1 MLVTS
6 LIYTNISTNNT
17 NMCNRVSKNLSL
29 VYISLLLVFIGGLLP
44 STAKAAG
51 TASLSL
57 SPNQGSFV
65 VGNTFDV
72 SIFVNTNGNDI
83 NTVEVN
89 LKFSSDTLQI
99 VSPSTGQ
106 SFISV
111 WVTQPTFSNEEGTI
125 HFAGGLPSPGINTT
139 AGLVSTITF
148 RAKAPGAGTIEILPS
163 SKILLNDG
171 KGTNILTSTAKG
183 SYTLSLAAPGGPEIS
198 SSTHP
203 DQNAWYKNN
212 NPVFSWTTASGAE
225 NKTPEAAAEFSWWF
239 DQDPRGYADN
249 KVDGPGTNAAYNDV
263 ESGIWYFH
271 VKGRVGEAWGQQS
284 SYVAH
289 IDNTPPA
296 SFTPSIQPEGSRPD
310 EKRIVTFSSTD
321 QHSGLD
327 HYEVKILPLDENVKA
342 EPFFTEHTSPWLT
355 PPLSV
360 GRYQIIVRA
369 FDKAGNWQDG
379 TLTIANEP
387 PPPTLK
393 EKFNQGII
401 VGGRFIPWWVVIISG
416 IILLLLIL
424 IIIILWRRAHADVA
438 EQIQETLERAHHR
451 LEKEHE
457 KIAAEL
463 KEEQEVKEVLS
474 HELEHLEKDNQDKL
488 PH

>member
-1 MLVTS
+1 MKEYRICLPKTG
-6 LIYTNISTNNT
+6 LPWTE
-17 NMCNRVSKNLSL
+17 NMEYRG
-29 VYISLLLVFIGGLLP
+29 LLLVIFSVLFYILYSIFP
-44 STAKAAG
+44 IAAHAAG
-51 TASLSL
+51 SASLSL
-57 SPNQGSFV
+57 SPGQGTFV

-83 NTVEVN
+83 NTVEAN
-89 LKFSSDTLQI
+89 LKFSADTLQI
-99 VSPSTGQ
+99 VSPSAGQ

-111 WVTQPTFSNEEGTI
+111 WVTQPTFSNEEGMI

-148 RAKAPGAGTIEILPS
+148 RAKAPGAGVIEILPS
-163 SKILLNDG
+163 SKVLLNDG

-183 SYTLSLAAPGGPEIS
+183 SYQLTLAAPGGPEIS
-198 SSTHP
+198 SSTHS

-212 NPVFSWTTASGAE
+212 NPVFSWSRAIASEQGGE
-225 NKTPEAAAEFSWWF
+225 MAEFSWWF
-239 DQDPRGYADN
+239 DEDPRGYTDN
-249 KVDGPGTNAAYNDV
+249 KADGTAATASFNDV
-263 ESGIWYFH
+263 KSGIWYFH

-284 SYVAH
+284 SYAVH

-296 SFTPSIQPEGSRPD
+296 AFTPTVQPEGSRLN
-310 EKRIVTFSSTD
+310 EKRIVTFATTD

-327 HYEVKILPLDENVKA
+327 HYEVKIFPLDEDVKA

-355 PPLSV
+355 PSLGV

-379 TLTIANEP
+379 TLVIANEP
-387 PPPTLK
+387 PPPSLQ
-393 EKFNQGII
+393 ERLSQGII
-401 VGGRFIPWWVVIISG
+401 IGGQFIPWWMLGAIGV
-416 IILLLLIL
+416 ILLLIIL
-424 IIIILWRRAHADVA
+424 VILILWRRAHEDVA
-438 EQIQETLERAHHR
+438 EQIQETLEKAHRR
-451 LEKEHE
+451 LQHEHE
-457 KIAAEL
+457 KITAEL

-474 HELEHLEKDNQDKL
+474 HELEHLKKDNQDKI

>member
-1 MLVTS
+1 MRGWALKLFVSICLITLTSVTEV
-6 LIYTNISTNNT
+6 N
-17 NMCNRVSKNLSL
+17 
-29 VYISLLLVFIGGLLP
+29 
-44 STAKAAG
+44 AAG

-57 SPNQGSFV
+57 SPSQGAFI
-65 VGNTFDV
+65 VGNSFDV

-83 NTVEVN
+83 NTIEVN
-89 LKFSSDTLQI
+89 VKFSPDTLQI
-99 VSPSTGQ
+99 VSPSAGQ

-111 WVTQPTFSNEEGTI
+111 WITQPTFSNEQGTI

-139 AGLVSTITF
+139 AGLVYTITF
-148 RAKAPGAGTIEILPS
+148 RAKAPGTGTIEILPN
-163 SKILLNDG
+163 SKVLLNDG
-171 KGTNILTSTAKG
+171 KGTNILTSVTKG
-183 SYTLSLAAPGGPEIS
+183 SYSLTLAAPGGPEIS

-212 NPVFSWTTASGAE
+212 NLVFSWTRGLSAAQPVE
-225 NKTPEAAAEFSWWF
+225 NMTEFSWWF

-249 KVDGPGTNAAYNDV
+249 KADGTGLNASYSDV
-263 ESGIWYFH
+263 QSGIWYFH
-271 VKGRVGEAWGQQS
+271 VKGKISDLWGQQS
-284 SYVAH
+284 SYAVR

-296 SFTPSIQPEGSRPD
+296 AFTPNISPDGSKPNERRIVSFT
-310 EKRIVTFSSTD
+310 TTD

-327 HYEVKILPLDENVKA
+327 HYEVKVLPLDENTGA

-355 PPLSV
+355 TSLGI

-379 TLTIANEP
+379 TLTITNEP

-401 VGGRFIPWWVVIISG
+401 VNGRFIAWWMILTGSIILLL
-416 IILLLLIL
+416 LLLLIL
-424 IIIILWRRAHADVA
+424 ILWRRAHEDVS
-438 EQIQETLERAHHR
+438 EQIQETLEKAHER
-451 LEKEHE
+451 LRRQHG

-463 KEEQEVKEVLS
+463 KEEEEVKEVLS
-474 HELEHLEKDNQDKL
+474 QELKDLEKDDHDKGE
-488 PH
+488 